1 MKKFLVFCI
10 CLFLLCG
17 CTKESKESKVVR
29 SVNDFENASIK
40 AGFSVAD
47 NMGSYAG
54 VSYITASKIATS
66 GDISVEMVVYA
77 DSDSAKEVQDNQ
89 IESFK
94 KIKNTA
100 TTENKEKGA
109 NFYKF
114 WMISNGYY
122 MVNSRIDNTLIFCK
136 TPFKN
141 KEKIEVILNELGY

>member
-1 MKKFLVFCI
+1 
-10 CLFLLCG
+10 
-17 CTKESKESKVVR
+17 
-29 SVNDFENASIK
+29 
-40 AGFSVAD
+40 VAD
-47 NMGSYAG
+47 NMGSYDG

-66 GDISVEMVVYA
+66 GDISIEMVVYT
-77 DSDSAKEVQDNQ
+77 DSDSAKKVQDNQ

-141 KEKIEVILNELGY
+141 KEKIEAVLNELGY